1 MLCRSRLH
9 LQSEFSLKE
18 HYMQAKTWWAFLFVL
33 QWGVVFKNIHI
44 KKKNLLLFVIH
55 SIKAIKMKQITLQKT
70 SGF

>member
-1 MLCRSRLH
+1 
-9 LQSEFSLKE
+9 
-18 HYMQAKTWWAFLFVL
+18 MQAKTGWAFLFVL

-44 KKKNLLLFVIH
+44 KKRDLLLFVIH